1 MAGDVGLRI
10 DEISA
15 NLNKLITMHSQVQRM
30 RDRVADMRALQT
42 SDVWP
47 AISSVVQFAD
57 RYRGA
62 LDEAETAI
70 RQIETEIEECRLA
83 LAESARSLQNQD
95 AAVEER
101 LRALADRLE
110 ATAQVTTSG
119 RYAERAV

>member
-1 MAGDVGLRI
+1 VAGDVGLRI
-10 DEISA
+10 DEISG

-47 AISSVVQFAD
+47 AIDSVVQFAD
-57 RYRGA
+57 QYRGA
-62 LDEAETAI
+62 LNEAETVI

-110 ATAQVTTSG
+110 ATAQVTTSA
-119 RYAERAV
+119 RYAARAV